1 MTLWKFPPKTQN
13 QSHFGSSMILE
24 EMMIHMIP
32 GEQAAAKARAEELKL
47 ENERK
52 AENAQGGSFLV
63 AIHGGMLG
71 I

>member
-1 MTLWKFPPKTQN
+1 MKICDTVEIPPKTQN
-13 QSHFGSSMILE
+13 QSHFGGSMILE
-24 EMMIHMIP
+24 EMMIP
-32 GEQAAAKARAEELKL
+32 GEQAAAKTRAEELKL
-47 ENERK
+47 ENQRK

>member
-1 MTLWKFPPKTQN
+1 
-13 QSHFGSSMILE
+13 MILE
-24 EMMIHMIP
+24 EMMIP

>member
-1 MTLWKFPPKTQN
+1 
-13 QSHFGSSMILE
+13 MILE

-47 ENERK
+47 ETERK